1 MKSKK
6 IALISILGA
15 LSAILMYFKFP
26 LPFMPP
32 FMDFDLCGV
41 VEMIGGFTLGPITA
55 ILIIFIKLILKI
67 ILQGTSTMF
76 VGELSNFIV
85 SCAFVLPAIFIYRK
99 NKTKKGAI
107 IGLVVGTLTVA
118 CTAIFTNLCLIIPFY
133 GKMFGMSFQ
142 TIIDMCAAVN
152 SNVKNAI
159 SLAIFGIIPF
169 NLIKNGAV
177 SIVVVLLYKKISPI
191 IKRYIQ

>member
-15 LSAILMYFKFP
+15 LSALLMYFKFP

-41 VEMIGGFTLGPITA
+41 PEMIGGFALGPVAA
-55 ILIIFIKLILKI
+55 ILIVFIKIVLKLL
-67 ILQGTSTMF
+67 LQGTSTMF
-76 VGELSNFIV
+76 VGELSNFIL
-85 SCAFVLPAIFIYRK
+85 SCAYVLPAIYIYRK

-107 IGLVVGTLTVA
+107 LGLTIGTITVA
-118 CTAIFTNLCLIIPFY
+118 LTAIFTNLYIIIPFY
-133 GKMFGMSFQ
+133 GKMLGMEFNV
-142 TIIDMCAAVN
+142 ILDMCAAVN
-152 SNVKNAI
+152 PLVNSAI
-159 SLAIFGIIPF
+159 TLAIFGIVPF

-177 SIVVVLLYKKISPI
+177 SIITVLLYKKISRL
-191 IKRYIQ
+191 IKKYIS

>member
-15 LSAILMYFKFP
+15 LSSLLMYFKFP

-41 VEMIGGFTLGPITA
+41 PEMIGGFALGPVAA
-55 ILIIFIKLILKI
+55 ILIVFIKIVLKLL
-67 ILQGTSTMF
+67 LQGTSTMF
-76 VGELSNFIV
+76 VGELSNFIL
-85 SCAFVLPAIFIYRK
+85 SCAYVLPAIYIYRK

-107 IGLVVGTLTVA
+107 LGLTIGTITVA
-118 CTAIFTNLCLIIPFY
+118 LTAIFTNLYIIIPFY
-133 GKMFGMSFQ
+133 GKMLGMEFNV
-142 TIIDMCAAVN
+142 ILDMCAAVN
-152 SNVKNAI
+152 PLVNSAI
-159 SLAIFGIIPF
+159 TLAIFGIVPF

-177 SIVVVLLYKKISPI
+177 SIITVLLYKKISRL
-191 IKRYIQ
+191 IKKYIS